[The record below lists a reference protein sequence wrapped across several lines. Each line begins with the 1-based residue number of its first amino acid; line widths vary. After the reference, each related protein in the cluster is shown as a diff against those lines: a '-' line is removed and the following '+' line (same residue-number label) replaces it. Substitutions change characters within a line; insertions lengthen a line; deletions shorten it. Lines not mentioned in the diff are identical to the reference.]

1 MSLEVL
7 VGNQS
12 TSCNQARK
20 EKKMKN
26 VSSRHILLASS
37 IWEATRKR
45 LQHQDLQPSSSPPP
59 PRTSPFN
66 STFYGHLRCRS
77 SLFPALAAQVSP
89 CCCCCTDFFASF
101 LFLVA
106 SLLPFWLHAAL
117 LPVAASNNLLHNN
130 QKMTTAGYL
139 VCRSPDNDRSLSAG
153 IRATG
158 RMVKPPPVAS
168 RHFSRRQR

>member
-77 SLFPALAAQVSP
+77 SLFPALAAQVSS
-89 CCCCCTDFFASF
+89 CCCCCTDFFF
-101 LFLVA
+101 LLFVVA

-130 QKMTTAGYL
+130 LKEDDYCWLSGGYL
-139 VCRSPDNDRSLSAG
+139 VCRSPDNDECVLAE

-158 RMVKPPPVAS
+158 R
-168 RHFSRRQR
+168 R